1 VRNTS
6 LGVEKIKTIKKKVR
20 MSSKTYL
27 GNPNLKG
34 MGVNVDW
41 TPEAVEEYKKCMKS
55 PLYFIKNYVQI
66 INVDRGLVKF
76 DLWDFQEDMVNKFH
90 DERFVICKMP
100 RQTGKSTTIISYL
113 LHYILFNSEVNVA
126 VLANKG
132 AVARELLS
140 RLQLA
145 YEHLPKFL
153 QQGVT
158 IWNKGNIELENG
170 SKILASATS
179 GSAVRGSSFNIIF
192 LDEFSHVP
200 NTIAESFFTS
210 VYPTISS
217 GETTKVFIV
226 STPLGMNLFY
236 KMWVDAEEKRNN
248 YVPIEVHYSQVPG
261 RDEKWKQETIKNT
274 SESQFNQEF
283 LCEFLGS
290 TRTLIDPSKL
300 RTMVF
305 KKPIFSSNNI
315 DVYEEPIKKATYCM
329 IVDTAQGKGQDFSAF
344 SVFDVSQIP
353 YRQVVKYR
361 DNKISP
367 MLYPNIIY
375 QVGMKYNTAFTLLEI
390 NDMGSQ
396 VAEALHY
403 DLEYENVMITSM
415 KGRAGQQIGGG
426 FSKNIQLGIRTSK
439 QLKRIGC
446 ATLKE
451 MIETDKLI
459 IPDFETIAELTTFA
473 SKHNS
478 YEAEEGSHDD
488 LAMTLVIFAWL
499 VQQRY
504 FKDMT
509 DLDLRQKMYEDFE
522 EQFEQDMLPF
532 GIIDDGQE
540 EETYTD
546 NSGQLWEVSPSQ
558 RSYF

>member
-1 VRNTS
+1 
-6 LGVEKIKTIKKKVR
+6 
-20 MSSKTYL
+20 MASKQSYL

-34 MGVNVDW
+34 TGVKVDW
-41 TPEAVEEYKKCMKS
+41 TPESVEEYKKCMES

-66 INVDRGLVKF
+66 VNVDRGLVPF
-76 DLWDFQEDMVNKFH
+76 DMWDFQEDMINNFH

-113 LHYILFNSEVNVA
+113 LHYVLFNPEVNVA
-126 VLANKG
+126 ILANKG

-158 IWNKGNIELENG
+158 VWNKGNIELENG
-170 SKILASATS
+170 SKMLASATS

-192 LDEFSHVP
+192 LDEFAHVP

-236 KMWVDAEEKRNN
+236 KMWIDAEEKRNN
-248 YVPIEVHYSQVPG
+248 YVPIEVHYTQVPG
-261 RDEKWKQETIKNT
+261 RDEKWRQETIKNT
-274 SESQFNQEF
+274 SEVQFNQEF

-290 TRTLIDPSKL
+290 TRTLIDASKL

-305 KKPIFSSNNI
+305 KKPIFSKNGI
-315 DVYEEPIKKATYCM
+315 DVYEDPIKKATYCM

-353 YRQVVKYR
+353 YRQVAKYR
-361 DNKISP
+361 DNQISP

-375 QVGMKYNTAFTLLEI
+375 QVGMRYNTAFILLEI

-396 VAEALHY
+396 VAETLHY

-459 IPDFETIAELTTFA
+459 VPDFETIAELTTFA

-478 YEAEEGSHDD
+478 YEAEEGTHDD

-504 FKDMT
+504 FKDIT
-509 DLDLRQKMYEDFE
+509 NLDLRQKMYEDFE

-532 GIIDDGQE
+532 GIIDDGRE
-540 EETYTD
+540 EDTYTD
-546 NSGQLWEVSPSQ
+546 NTGQRWDVSPSQ
-558 RSYF
+558 RTYF